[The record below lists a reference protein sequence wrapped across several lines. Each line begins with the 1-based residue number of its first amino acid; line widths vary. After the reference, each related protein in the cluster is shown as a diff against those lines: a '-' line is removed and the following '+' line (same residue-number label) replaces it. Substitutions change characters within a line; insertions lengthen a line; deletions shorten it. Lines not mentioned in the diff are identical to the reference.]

1 MRLGTAVKPEGGRER
16 RFLAA
21 PLPSDPAR
29 LVDLQAVESER
40 LRKLGEG
47 DPEGLSQALVP
58 ASLRRLLE
66 AGPRGIQRARQTL
79 AYAEKWARRGTL
91 PEALAPAAEGL
102 RLLPC
107 LPRPSSLRM
116 PDGGFGDR
124 LGLRGPALRLPWH
137 SGGLWR
143 ATLAAVGQS
152 GGRPAGFAL
161 AVQAGP
167 ALVLGSWLHTELL
180 LEGELE
186 LEARSGRRET
196 PMRAW
201 LDLELPDLRAGEIQL
216 LPFPEWEPLPVLPG
230 DRARLDAHF
239 DGFIL
244 RVDPE
249 GTHPTLQ

>member
-1 MRLGTAVKPEGGRER
+1 MKLGTAVKPEGGRER
-16 RFLAA
+16 RFLAC
-21 PLPSDPAR
+21 PLDTDPTR
-29 LVDLQAVESER
+29 IVDLQGVEAER

-58 ASLRRLLE
+58 SSLRRLLE
-66 AGPRGIQRARQTL
+66 AGPRGLQRARQTL

-107 LPRPSSLRM
+107 LPRPSSLRRA
-116 PDGGFGDR
+116 DGSFGDR
-124 LGLRGPALRLPWH
+124 LGLRGSAPRLPW
-137 SGGLWR
+137 SAGALWQ

-161 AVQAGP
+161 AVQAG
-167 ALVLGSWLHTELL
+167 AVLVLGSWLHTELL

-186 LEARSGRRET
+186 LETRSGRRET
-196 PMRAW
+196 PLKAW
-201 LDLELPDLRAGEIQL
+201 LDLELPELRAGEIQL

-239 DGFIL
+239 DGFSL